1 VLPYAAF
8 SLFHAMR
15 RSRKS
20 RAGSGGSPVSLQN
33 FIILLLVLL
42 LIINFFDFYLDHFG
56 GNKVPKATKQDMASV
71 PPQKQAIPESKVAAE
86 SLKTVTGSLVPA
98 IKKPA
103 PVPLLTADMPPPG
116 EIQIQVL
123 NGCGTPGIAGKVR
136 SALRSQGFDILSFG
150 NANSQ
155 NYEKTVIWARSALPF
170 SEQAARRLAH
180 MLGISADQI
189 SIQENLGMGDID
201 VTLILGFDYQTLN
214 LTGR

>member
-1 VLPYAAF
+1 
-8 SLFHAMR
+8 MR

-20 RAGSGGSPVSLQN
+20 RAGGSGSPVNLQN
-33 FIILLLVLL
+33 LMVLLLVLL
-42 LIINFFDFYLDHFG
+42 LIVNFFDFYLDHFG
-56 GNKVPKATKQDMASV
+56 GTKSPKTTKQEMASA
-71 PPQKQAIPESKVAAE
+71 PPEKPVITERKAASD

-98 IKKPA
+98 VNKPA
-103 PVPLLTADMPPPG
+103 PAPLLTADMPPPR

-155 NYEKTVIWARSALPF
+155 AYEKTVIWARSALPF
-170 SEQAARRLAH
+170 SELAARRLAH
-180 MLGISADQI
+180 VLGLSADQI
-189 SIQENLGMGDID
+189 SIQENPGMGDID
-201 VTLILGFDYQTLN
+201 VTLILGSDYQTLN

>member
-1 VLPYAAF
+1 MV
-8 SLFHAMR
+8 
-15 RSRKS
+15 
-20 RAGSGGSPVSLQN
+20 
-33 FIILLLVLL
+33 LLLVIL

-56 GNKVPKATKQDMASV
+56 GQKSPKTTKQEMTSNAPEKPKATERKAASD
-71 PPQKQAIPESKVAAE
+71 

-103 PVPLLTADMPPPG
+103 PVPLLTADLPPPG
-116 EIQIQVL
+116 EIQVQVL

-136 SALRSQGFDILSFG
+136 SALRSQGYDILSFG

-170 SEQAARRLAH
+170 SELAARRLAH
-180 MLGISADQI
+180 GLGLSADQI

-201 VTLILGFDYQTLN
+201 VTLILGSDFQTLN